1 MITMIAEDAAVV
13 VVIALFLWL
22 VPMRRNG
29 IPGLRG
35 RGRAPVSPMA
45 GAPEPRPVRVAEQ
58 LSAVCDAGRPSER
71 DDRVVAQLSQARGI
85 SQVRGAGYAGHG
97 AARDRGHENSA

>member
-1 MITMIAEDAAVV
+1 MITMIVEDVAVV

-45 GAPEPRPVRVAEQ
+45 AGSAPEPRRIPLAEQ
-58 LSAVCDAGRPSER
+58 VGEAEGE
-71 DDRVVAQLSQARGI
+71 DRVVAQLGRARGA
-85 SQVRGAGYAGHG
+85 SYAGPRPG
-97 AARDRGHENSA
+97 QDRGHKNSA

>member
-1 MITMIAEDAAVV
+1 MITMIVEDVAVV
-13 VVIALFLWL
+13 VVILLFVWL

-45 GAPEPRPVRVAEQ
+45 AGSAREPRPIPRAEQ
-58 LSAVCDAGRPSER
+58 ADEAER
-71 DDRVVAQLSQARGI
+71 EDRVVARLGQARGA
-85 SQVRGAGYAGHG
+85 SYAGLRPG
-97 AARDRGHENSA
+97 QDRGHKNSA

>member
-1 MITMIAEDAAVV
+1 MITMIVEDVAVV
-13 VVIALFLWL
+13 VVIALFVWL

-45 GAPEPRPVRVAEQ
+45 AGSAPEPRPVPLAEQ
-58 LSAVCDAGRPSER
+58 AGEAER
-71 DDRVVAQLSQARGI
+71 EDRVVAQLGQARGA
-85 SQVRGAGYAGHG
+85 SYAGPRPG
-97 AARDRGHENSA
+97 QDRGHKNSA

>member
-1 MITMIAEDAAVV
+1 VV
-13 VVIALFLWL
+13 LVIALFVWL

-45 GAPEPRPVRVAEQ
+45 ASATPEPRSVPAAEQ
-58 LSAVCDAGRPSER
+58 LGAVSDAGRPVER
-71 DDRVVAQLSQARGI
+71 DDRVVAQLSQF
-85 SQVRGAGYAGHG
+85 RGASYAGPESG
-97 AARDRGHENSA
+97 QGQGHKHSA

>member
-1 MITMIAEDAAVV
+1 MITMIVEDVAVV
-13 VVIALFLWL
+13 LVIALFVWL

-45 GAPEPRPVRVAEQ
+45 AGSAPEPRPVPLAEQ
-58 LSAVCDAGRPSER
+58 VGEAEGQ
-71 DDRVVAQLSQARGI
+71 DRVVAQLGQARGA
-85 SQVRGAGYAGHG
+85 SYAGPAPG
-97 AARDRGHENSA
+97 QDQGHKHSA

>member
-1 MITMIAEDAAVV
+1 MITMIVEDVAVV
-13 VVIALFLWL
+13 LVIALFVWL

-45 GAPEPRPVRVAEQ
+45 ASATPEPRSVPAAEQ
-58 LSAVCDAGRPSER
+58 LGAVSDAGRPVER
-71 DDRVVAQLSQARGI
+71 DDRVVAQLSQF
-85 SQVRGAGYAGHG
+85 RGASYAGPESG
-97 AARDRGHENSA
+97 QGQGHKHSA